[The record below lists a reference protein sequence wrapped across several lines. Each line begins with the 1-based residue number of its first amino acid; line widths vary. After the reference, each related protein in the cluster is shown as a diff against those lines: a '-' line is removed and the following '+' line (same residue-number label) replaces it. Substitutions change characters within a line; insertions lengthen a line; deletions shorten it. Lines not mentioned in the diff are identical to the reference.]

1 MNKQLLTGLTIIGVA
16 GSAGA
21 AYAGVSVINSASAQ
35 NAPGSPATTAAT
47 TAASTQPQPPV
58 TRTVVYQVGAAGQV
72 TLAVTGEHL
81 AVNGSAA
88 SAGWSVGGASAT
100 GRHAEVQFT
109 DGTQLVTF
117 LADLVDGEIVV
128 SVSNVVAGATAPGVD
143 VSVLSDSGT
152 WLPRPAVTPP
162 STPAATNPGHSGTTA
177 PSSSGDDDEY
187 DDEYDDDDEDHDED
201 HDDADDEDDEEDDD

>member
-35 NAPGSPATTAAT
+35 NPPNSAPVTTS
-47 TAASTQPQPPV
+47 ASTQPQTPV

-72 TLAVTGEHL
+72 TLAVTGEQL

-88 SAGWSVGGASAT
+88 AAGWSVGGAGAT

-117 LADLVDGEIVV
+117 LADLVDGQIVV
-128 SVSNVVAGATAPGVD
+128 SVTNVVAGAAAPGLD

-152 WLPRPAVTPP
+152 SLPRPAVTPP
-162 STPAATNPGHSGTTA
+162 STPATTNPGHAGTTA
-177 PSSSGDDDEY
+177 PSSSGDDD
-187 DDEYDDDDEDHDED
+187 DDEDHEDEDHDDEDHDDEDHDE
-201 HDDADDEDDEEDDD
+201 EDDD